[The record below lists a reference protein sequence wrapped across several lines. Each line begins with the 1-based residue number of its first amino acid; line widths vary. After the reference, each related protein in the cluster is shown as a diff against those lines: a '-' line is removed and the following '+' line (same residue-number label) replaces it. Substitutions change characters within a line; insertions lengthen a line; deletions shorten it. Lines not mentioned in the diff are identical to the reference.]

1 MAQKG
6 LYIYCIADI
15 AADHFSFGKGAIEN
29 EEGDI
34 FTINYKDISAVVSEA
49 EIKQYRPTR
58 RNNLAHEINIEKVMK
73 DRNVLP
79 FRFGVVAN
87 NKEEILKLL
96 KEKYDSFKELLM
108 TINNKI
114 EVGVKVSYQN
124 IKDTLSLIGETHPTI
139 VQLKKE
145 KQNIAKNQNMIIDI
159 GRIIEK
165 ELNDISLK
173 YKDDIYNKLSSFA
186 VKSVVNENLSNEM
199 ILNASFLIKKEKEKD
214 FDNLI
219 NKLDEE
225 NEGKFNFK
233 CAGPFPPYSFVKL

>member
-1 MAQKG
+1 VAQKG

-15 AADHFSFGKGAIEN
+15 AVDNFSFGKGAIEN

-87 NKEEILKLL
+87 NKDEILKLL
-96 KEKYDSFKELLM
+96 KEKYISFKELFI
-108 TINNKI
+108 TVNNKI
-114 EVGVKVSYQN
+114 EIGVKVSYQN

-139 VQLKKE
+139 VHLKKD
-145 KQNIAKNQNMIIDI
+145 KQNITKNQNMIIDI
-159 GRIIEK
+159 GRIIEQ

-173 YKDDIYNKLSSFA
+173 YKDDIYDKLSRFA
-186 VKSVVNENLSNEM
+186 VKSVVSENLSNEM
-199 ILNASFLIKKEKEKD
+199 ILNASFLIKKDKEKD

-219 NKLDEE
+219 NELDEE